1 MLSLKFIDS
10 LSESSLNIFRRSSR
24 LVWALLALM
33 LGSCAKEEVKQ
44 ALPSGA
50 FSGWLVPLEQLS
62 IRENAHDRIQS
73 NDDPVFVDPAEVM
86 IGDDDEVLVCRSG
99 EEVRIYPLN
108 IVRQHEIVND
118 TWNGLHFSVTYCP
131 LTGSAL
137 AWNREL
143 NGKPTTF
150 GVSGSLFNNNL
161 IAYDR
166 ETESYWSQMLLAG
179 IKGGH
184 GGDRLRHEP
193 LLSTTYASAIRAYPE
208 ARVLYSDGYN
218 QPCDSI
224 CPPPSDPMHGSGSI
238 ASAYTDGFY
247 GVIDGEEALLFDYTL
262 FGDSIRVIRTSFYGK
277 PLLVAGSSKLRFV
290 TAFFAPSSAVFR
302 PLQESFPA
310 IMTDGQGNH
319 YDLTGYVM
327 YGPLKGQR
335 LEAPFAYAARAF
347 AWELFFETRY
357 Y

>member
-1 MLSLKFIDS
+1 M
-10 LSESSLNIFRRSSR
+10 
-24 LVWALLALM
+24 
-33 LGSCAKEEVKQ
+33 
-44 ALPSGA
+44 
-50 FSGWLVPLEQLS
+50 
-62 IRENAHDRIQS
+62 
-73 NDDPVFVDPAEVM
+73 
-86 IGDDDEVLVCRSG
+86 
-99 EEVRIYPLN
+99 
-108 IVRQHEIVND
+108 
-118 TWNGLHFSVTYCP
+118 TY
-131 LTGSAL
+131 
-137 AWNREL
+137 
-143 NGKPTTF
+143 
-150 GVSGSLFNNNL
+150 
-161 IAYDR
+161 
-166 ETESYWSQMLLAG
+166 
-179 IKGGH
+179 
-184 GGDRLRHEP
+184 
-193 LLSTTYASAIRAYPE
+193 
-208 ARVLYSDGYN
+208 
-218 QPCDSI
+218 
-224 CPPPSDPMHGSGSI
+224 CPPPSDPTHGSGSI

-290 TAFFAPSSAVFR
+290 AAFFAPSSAVFR